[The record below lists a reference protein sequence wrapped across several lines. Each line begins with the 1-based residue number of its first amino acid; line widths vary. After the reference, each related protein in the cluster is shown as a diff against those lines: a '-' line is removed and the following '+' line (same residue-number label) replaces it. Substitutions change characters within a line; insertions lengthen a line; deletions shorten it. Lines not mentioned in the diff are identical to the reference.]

1 MIELMIVVA
10 IIGIL
15 AAVAL
20 PQYQDY
26 IVRSKLAAAA
36 TSLESIKMAV
46 AEEFQ
51 SSGSFPNLAAL
62 NSAGVSVINPAGAA
76 ITVAGGATSVIT
88 LSFSSA
94 LGSTAPFPSTL
105 VYTANSVVGNSSLKW
120 VVTQTGMSG
129 AAAVY
134 VATKLNGL

>member
-1 MIELMIVVA
+1 MIVVA

-36 TSLESIKMAV
+36 ASLEPIKMAA
-46 AEEFQ
+46 AEQFQ
-51 SSGSFPNLAAL
+51 TNGVFPDMTAL
-62 NSAGVSVINPAGAA
+62 NSAGVSVVNPVGAN

-88 LSFSSA
+88 LSFTAA
-94 LGSTAPFPSTL
+94 LGSTVPFPSTL
-105 VYTANSVVGNSSLKW
+105 VYTASAAQGDSLVRW

-129 AAAVY
+129 AAADY
-134 VATKLNGL
+134 VTYKLNGQ